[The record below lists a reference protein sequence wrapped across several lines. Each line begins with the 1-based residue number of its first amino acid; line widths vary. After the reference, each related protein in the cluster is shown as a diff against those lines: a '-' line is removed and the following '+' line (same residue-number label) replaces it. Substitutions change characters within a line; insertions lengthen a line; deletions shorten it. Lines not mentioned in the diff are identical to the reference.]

1 MTLIQIDSQ
10 SISKIYLIHDR
21 GNQQGGK
28 ASSKKDLRMWV
39 KEKKKKRV
47 LKSDTKL
54 VNSLQGNNY
63 NLWDYIF
70 CQAEVIFI
78 FTGKRCL

>member
-39 KEKKKKRV
+39 KEKKKK
-47 LKSDTKL
+47 KSVEIRYK
-54 VNSLQGNNY
+54 
-63 NLWDYIF
+63 
-70 CQAEVIFI
+70 
-78 FTGKRCL
+78 TG